1 MDLVPI
7 VKFDD
12 IVTESG
18 GEAGEVVLAI
28 GMIGDGVGAIGW
40 VTMQAKSRKMRRRII
55 KMSMQKKVGSKE
67 IVHKDVGGHHGAF
80 AKFRTIRSNL
90 VLKLSFFKI
99 IRT

>member
-18 GEAGEVVLAI
+18 REAGEVVLAV

-40 VTMQAKSRKMRRRII
+40 VTMQTESRKMRRRII
-55 KMSMQKKVGSKE
+55 KMSMQKRKLCTKMLVAIMGRLQNS
-67 IVHKDVGGHHGAF
+67 G
-80 AKFRTIRSNL
+80 RS
-90 VLKLSFFKI
+90 SQ
-99 IRT
+99 TWS